1 MKNINK
7 LKEIDINPF
16 TPARNLAKY
25 QRNILVLYGP
35 YVGISI
41 LRKNFFDISSCS
53 AKN

>member
-16 TPARNLAKY
+16 TPAMNLAKY

-35 YVGISI
+35 YVGIKHI
-41 LRKNFFDISSCS
+41 AKEFF
-53 AKN
+53 